1 MITKENLGLIE
12 EAENYLRSLGF
23 EQLRVR
29 THGRL
34 ARVELLKED
43 IILALNIREEIVKKL
58 KSIGFGY
65 ITLDLEG
72 FRSGSMNKI
81 LEKVGT

>member
-1 MITKENLGLIE
+1 M
-12 EAENYLRSLGF
+12 RSLGF

-43 IILALNIREEIVKKL
+43 IIQALNLREEIVKKL

-81 LEKVGT
+81 LEKVGA